1 MSPPGAAASF
11 LGLEDPLSS
20 QAGLGAVFPLSRK
33 AYLPG
38 LAPAE
43 FTGNL
48 AERIPDQAHIAE
60 GRCQFTSPQ

>member
-33 AYLPG
+33 AYLPV

-43 FTGNL
+43 FTGKL
-48 AERIPDQAHIAE
+48 GERREDP
-60 GRCQFTSPQ
+60 GSSPHS